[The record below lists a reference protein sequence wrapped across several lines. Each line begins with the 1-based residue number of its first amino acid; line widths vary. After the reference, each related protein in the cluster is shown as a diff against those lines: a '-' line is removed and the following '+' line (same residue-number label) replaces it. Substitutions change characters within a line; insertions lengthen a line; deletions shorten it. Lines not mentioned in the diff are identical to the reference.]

1 MLLINSP
8 LIILNVGFQLSV
20 LATFGILAVALP
32 ICEYIKEK
40 FNSKITVW
48 ALQTVTVSLA
58 ASLLT
63 LPVIIKVY
71 GYVSTVAVTLCLS
84 VSVATLILNL
94 LFPFAAS
101 VVLHI
106 TDLVVRYINSV
117 ILFFGE
123 LPFST
128 CRTPEYMI
136 FAALGLIFA
145 VFFIMLACKRRQ
157 DMLKLKAI
165 NGKISREGRAGR
177 WRLSRKKN

>member
-1 MLLINSP
+1 MAVITNLLITIP
-8 LIILNVGFQLSV
+8 
-20 LATFGILAVALP
+20 
-32 ICEYIKEK
+32 
-40 FNSKITVW
+40 
-48 ALQTVTVSLA
+48 
-58 ASLLT
+58 
-63 LPVIIKVY
+63 
-71 GYVSTVAVTLCLS
+71 VTLCLS

-157 DMLKLKAI
+157 DVLKLKAI

-177 WRLSRKKN
+177 WRLSRK